1 MRTRTVVCCKPVLQ
15 MQVCENKYRTSPPLS
30 EHKAQQ
36 CMDDVP
42 PRQSL
47 IETAQFNSV
56 LDQLPVVCV
65 CWFSFSVFCILLNP
79 RRGVIHFHY
88 VPTVGK
94 GGAVFWDIY
103 WDREGERDIGA
114 TKKNAQQLHSMIF
127 DWALVN
133 FRIRRSNWF
142 YNMVANK
149 TCLYD
154 ISTEYGTATRPPE
167 KNAKS
172 RHKSCAWMFDRL
184 YSSNSQLLN
193 QSDLTRSFRWWP
205 TLTHVRTLT
214 IPEWNADDQIITDL
228 NQFS

>member
-114 TKKNAQQLHSMIF
+114 TQKMLNNYIQWFLIELWWIF
-127 DWALVN
+127 EFVGAIGSITWL
-133 FRIRRSNWF
+133 RIKRACMTYQRSTVRRHVHQRKTQNLDT
-142 YNMVANK
+142 NHVHGCLIACTVQTANCWTK
-149 TCLYD
+149 V
-154 ISTEYGTATRPPE
+154 IWRV
-167 KNAKS
+167 
-172 RHKSCAWMFDRL
+172 HFDDGRRL
-184 YSSNSQLLN
+184 LMY
-193 QSDLTRSFRWWP
+193 
-205 TLTHVRTLT
+205 VR
-214 IPEWNADDQIITDL
+214 
-228 NQFS
+228 